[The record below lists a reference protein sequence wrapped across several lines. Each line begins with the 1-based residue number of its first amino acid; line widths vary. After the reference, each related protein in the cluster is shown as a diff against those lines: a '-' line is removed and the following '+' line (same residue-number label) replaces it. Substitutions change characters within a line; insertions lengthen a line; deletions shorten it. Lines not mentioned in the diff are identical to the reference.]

1 VISLVISLILYAATE
16 VLFGRANIRPGLYWW
31 FDILWVQVFLMAPG
45 LYDGIGLWQSRA
57 EITADRPAEAVSRS

>member
-1 VISLVISLILYAATE
+1 
-16 VLFGRANIRPGLYWW
+16 
-31 FDILWVQVFLMAPG
+31 